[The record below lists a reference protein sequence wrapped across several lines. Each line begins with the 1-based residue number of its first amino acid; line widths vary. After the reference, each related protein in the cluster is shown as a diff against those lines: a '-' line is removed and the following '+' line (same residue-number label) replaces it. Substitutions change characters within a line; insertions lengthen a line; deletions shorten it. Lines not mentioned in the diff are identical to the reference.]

1 MASLHFSP
9 IVLLLA
15 AALAVPACDRHLPTE
30 PSGTSTTY
38 PRVAGTWNVDPGEG
52 EDTGAYIEIR
62 QEAGSLTGRDVSADG
77 VAMSFTGW
85 VQRGSMAWSY
95 LPDDVVGTSDCPS
108 LTVSC
113 SHLVVTAD
121 GLATAADCT
130 KSGRCPNTVWLSFR
144 LVRK

>member
-1 MASLHFSP
+1 MPSLHFSP
-9 IVLLLA
+9 TVLLLA
-15 AALAVPACDRHLPTE
+15 AALAASACDRPLPTE

-38 PRVAGTWNVDPGEG
+38 PRVAGTWHVDPGEG
-52 EDTGAYIEIR
+52 EDTGAYIEIQ

-77 VAMSFTGW
+77 VVMTFTGW
-85 VQRGSMAWSY
+85 VHRGSMAWSY
-95 LPDDVVGTSDCPS
+95 LPDDVVGTSYCPE
-108 LTVSC
+108 LMVSC

-130 KSGRCPNTVWLSFR
+130 KSGRCPNTMWLSFR